1 MTKAAGAAEPVAP
14 AALEPPAAAAT
25 PPVAP
30 APPAAPARPP
40 PKQTAPLRKPA
51 FAPRVNRQVEA
62 PVAPSSP
69 LRPSPPADAAAGT
82 GPARPG
88 ATPAAPGV
96 SPAAPGASPAAPG
109 VSPAAPGANPPP
121 QSPPAKVGAVRSGKA
136 TLQGGTS
143 AASLG
148 AGKAGSGAAG
158 IALGRQSSAFGGA
171 SVSTAQSPAGRKP
184 DPAPVAE
191 PEPPSAGVK
200 DEYAEE
206 EQTRIA
212 DVTSLAGAF
221 SAAVSGPQGHS
232 PIADPSSMPGDEWF
246 VGINGVPVGPIRLS
260 ELRSKAGSGS
270 ITKESLVWRD
280 GFEEWRPLKSFPE
293 LVAIVEESLSSVRTS
308 LTPFMPET
316 ALPSA
321 AATSSVTALSDP
333 FAQDPARASAAS
345 LSGAVA
351 GGALISDDLEA
362 AGLRRKRTSP
372 TATWIAMVV
381 AVLFGLTLGFVFFS
395 KQQQPAEIIKYVEVP
410 AKEQPAPVG
419 ALPSPSGDTPI
430 DDPKSIGKSSGVPKP
445 TAKVEPENSK
455 LTGGLKGLGL
465 SGLSAGPK
473 APAGGNVP
481 ASTGGQLDQAQLQPV
496 VARYTSS
503 VKRSCWQPALDT
515 RDKDAPTSARVNV
528 TIAISGSGTVQ
539 NVTHNGDPRGYRG
552 LANCIAG
559 RVRGWQFPAAGGSTT
574 VNVPFVFVAQ

>member
-1 MTKAAGAAEPVAP
+1 M
-14 AALEPPAAAAT
+14 
-25 PPVAP
+25 
-30 APPAAPARPP
+30 
-40 PKQTAPLRKPA
+40 
-51 FAPRVNRQVEA
+51 
-62 PVAPSSP
+62 
-69 LRPSPPADAAAGT
+69 
-82 GPARPG
+82 
-88 ATPAAPGV
+88 
-96 SPAAPGASPAAPG
+96 
-109 VSPAAPGANPPP
+109 
-121 QSPPAKVGAVRSGKA
+121 
-136 TLQGGTS
+136 QGGTS
-143 AASLG
+143 PTASG
-148 AGKAGSGAAG
+148 VGKAGSSAAG
-158 IALGRQSSAFGGA
+158 LALGRESSAFGGGVA
-171 SVSTAQSPAGRKP
+171 STAQSPAGRKL
-184 DPAPVAE
+184 DAAPE
-191 PEPPSAGVK
+191 PEPQPPPPSTEVK
-200 DEYAEE
+200 EDYAEE

-221 SAAVSGPQGHS
+221 SAAVSGPQGHA
-232 PIADPSSMPGDEWF
+232 PIADPLSMPGDEWF

-316 ALPSA
+316 ALASA
-321 AATSSVTALSDP
+321 AAASSVSALSDP

-372 TATWIAMVV
+372 TATWIAMIV

-410 AKEQPAPVG
+410 AKQQPAPVG
-419 ALPSPSGDTPI
+419 AMPSPSGDTPV
-430 DDPKSIGKSSGVPKP
+430 DDPKSSLKSSGVPKP
-445 TAKVEPENSK
+445 VAKVEPENK
-455 LTGGLKGLGL
+455 PTGGLKGLPSLGI

-481 ASTGGQLDQAQLQPV
+481 SSGGQLDQAQLQPV

-515 RDKDAPTSARVNV
+515 RDRDAPTAARVNV

-539 NVTHNGDPRGYRG
+539 NVTHSGDPRGYRG